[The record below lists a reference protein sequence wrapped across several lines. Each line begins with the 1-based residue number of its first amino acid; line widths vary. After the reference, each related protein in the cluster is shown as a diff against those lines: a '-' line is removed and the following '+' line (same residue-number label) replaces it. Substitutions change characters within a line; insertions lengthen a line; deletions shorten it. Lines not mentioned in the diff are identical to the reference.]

1 MFIGL
6 VLSNSR
12 LSRIKIYRPL
22 SLNFHIRSAGARK
35 TRAIKDPAQY
45 DTEINVARGFKP
57 PMSKPTSKSKV
68 RVEKGITY
76 DPDQY
81 DPYENLE
88 RHYKGKTD

>member
-1 MFIGL
+1 MPF
-6 VLSNSR
+6 
-12 LSRIKIYRPL
+12 
-22 SLNFHIRSAGARK
+22 SLTFNIPNMRAVK

-81 DPYENLE
+81 DPHENLE
-88 RHYKGKTD
+88 RRYKGKTD